1 MTFIVLVF
9 LAAFALESMGTWVSI
24 IGLSSLFAGSPLVI
38 ALAVCLDFAKVVG
51 VSFLYK
57 YWGKVNWLM
66 KSYMTVASLVLML
79 ITSAGAFGFLSSEF
93 QKAISNTN
101 QQEVVLAALTEEQGR
116 LQARKEEIDS
126 QIAKLPDNSVRGRTN
141 LMKQFAPEVKH
152 INERLIKIDEE
163 LPKLKIEAIKKGV
176 EVGPII
182 YIAQAFNTTPE
193 HAVKWIILIII
204 FVFDPL
210 AIALLLAGNYLTEI
224 RPKKKSRDFQELPE
238 PELFPPMPAIQ
249 LPKSKEPVIIE
260 QSLSDLEK
268 ESQHF
273 QELPE
278 PERYPEMPVIQPHKE
293 QKAEEPIVVAT
304 EEPQKNIPHPEED
317 QPEETIEQVDALID
331 EPLPEEPA
339 REVITIKQITKP
351 PPVKSS
357 LESVDGARG
366 DIQMGS
372 ADPRSMR
379 QLAAKYA
386 DFPPTVFGSGPKDKF

>member
-57 YWGKVNWLM
+57 YWSKVNWLM
-66 KSYMTVASLVLML
+66 KSYMTVASIVLML

-210 AIALLLAGNYLTEI
+210 AIALLLAGNYLIEI
-224 RPKKKSRDFQELPE
+224 RPKKEKAIENYELPE
-238 PELFPPMPAIQ
+238 PEIFPKMPVVR
-249 LPKSKEPVIIE
+249 LPKEPAVVETTAGSDPEIE
-260 QSLSDLEK
+260 QSVVTVSE
-268 ESQHF
+268 
-273 QELPE
+273 E
-278 PERYPEMPVIQPHKE
+278 PREIIQPI
-293 QKAEEPIVVAT
+293 EEVRDN
-304 EEPQKNIPHPEED
+304 EEGKRPEELKD
-317 QPEETIEQVDALID
+317 TIEQAPAPID

-357 LESVDGARG
+357 LEGVDGTRG
-366 DIQMGS
+366 DIQMGPV
-372 ADPRSMR
+372 DPRSMR
-379 QLAAKYA
+379 QLTAKYA
-386 DFPPTVFGSGPKDKF
+386 DFPPTVFASGPKE